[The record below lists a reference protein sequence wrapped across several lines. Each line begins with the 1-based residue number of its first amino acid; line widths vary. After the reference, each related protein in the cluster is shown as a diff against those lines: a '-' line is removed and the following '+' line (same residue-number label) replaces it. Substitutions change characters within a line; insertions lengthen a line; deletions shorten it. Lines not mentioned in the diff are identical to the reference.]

1 MRPSTVRF
9 LTLAIC
15 GTAMLAEPVLA
26 ATQSQA
32 SSRQARHHQHDRTGH
47 RLRNAF
53 ASEEFRP
60 AAPIR
65 NVRGEVCPSGRSFD
79 CKIWPPPFD
88 ADPDR
93 KSGDGGP

>member
-26 ATQSQA
+26 ATQSEA
-32 SSRQARHHQHDRTGH
+32 NSRQARPHHDRTIH

-53 ASEEFRP
+53 ASQEFRP
-60 AAPIR
+60 AAPGR
-65 NVRGEVCPSGRSFD
+65 NRSEVCPSGRSFD

-88 ADPDR
+88 VDPDR